1 MIVNLT
7 MEKPLVSVIIPT
19 YNSSTTLEICLESI
33 RRQVYTNIEIIVVDN
48 FSKDCT
54 VSIAKKFES
63 TVFQIS
69 ELRSAARNYGAQK
82 AKGAYII
89 FIDADM
95 QLTSKVIEDCVNKAI
110 HENCDAIMIPEVRV
124 GTGFWAQ
131 CRAVE
136 RLTYIGDPLIESAR
150 FFSRTIFEKVNGFD
164 ESLEAGEDWDLHAR
178 LESVGC
184 RIKQINSVINH
195 HEGRLT
201 IKKMVFKRY
210 YYGKT
215 LMRYINKHPEKARV
229 QFMPV
234 RLNYIRHW
242 RLLAR
247 YPLYSCGMFFM
258 RALEY
263 FVTGISIISTMLSH

>member
-1 MIVNLT
+1 MFTIN
-7 MEKPLVSVIIPT
+7 EPLVSVIIPT
-19 YNSSTTLEICLESI
+19 YNSFTTVEICLESI
-33 RRQVYTNIEIIVVDN
+33 KQQEYTNIEVIVVDN
-48 FSKDCT
+48 FSKDRT
-54 VSIAKKFES
+54 VNIAEKFGS
-63 TVFQIS
+63 KIFQIS
-69 ELRSAARNYGAQK
+69 ELRSAARNYGARK
-82 AKGAYII
+82 ANGAYII

-95 QLTSKVIEDCVNKAI
+95 QLTSKVIEDCVVKSIND
-110 HENCDAIMIPEVRV
+110 NCDAIMIPEVRV
-124 GTGFWAQ
+124 GIGFWAQ

-150 FFSRTIFEKVNGFD
+150 FFSRAIFEKINGFD
-164 ESLEAGEDWDLHAR
+164 ESLEAGEDWDLQAR

-201 IKKMVFKRY
+201 LKKMILKRY

-234 RLNYIRHW
+234 RLNYVRHW

-247 YPLYSCGMFFM
+247 YPLYTCGMLFM
-258 RALEY
+258 KAIEY
-263 FVTGISIISTMLSH
+263 FVTALSIISTMTSH